1 VNSLSANLQ
10 SLLTDIRA
18 DLGDDFVATDI
29 VGMDGMSIAS
39 QKARSE
45 FNSEMV
51 AANFTMVMKLASK
64 VSEKMDLGAVRE
76 NQVNIGSMMIFSR
89 ILGSGSFF
97 WLLATTEKATLGMV
111 RALMSEYETRLLGA
125 IPS

>member
-1 VNSLSANLQ
+1 MSSALQ
-10 SLLTDIRA
+10 SLLSDIRA
-18 DLGDDFVATDI
+18 DLGPDFVAIDI

-51 AANFTMVMKLASK
+51 AAHFTMVMKLAGK

-76 NQVNIGSMMIFSR
+76 NQVTTGSVMVFSR
-89 ILGSGSFF
+89 ILGSSSFF
-97 WLLATTEKATLGMV
+97 WLLATTQNATLGMV
-111 RALMSEYETRLLGA
+111 RSLMSEYETRLLGA

>member
-1 VNSLSANLQ
+1 MSGSLQ
-10 SLLTDIRA
+10 SLLSDIRA
-18 DLGDDFVATDI
+18 DLGADFVAADI

-51 AANFTMVMKLASK
+51 AAHFTMLMKLAGK

-76 NQVNIGSMMIFSR
+76 NQISTDSVMVFAR
-89 ILGSGSFF
+89 VLGSGSFF
-97 WLLATTEKATLGMV
+97 WLLATTHNATLGMV
-111 RALMSEYETRLLGA
+111 RAVMGEYETRLQGA